1 MMRYIFLFIAFLVIS
16 TGRLAADPTFWRNEW
31 PNTDFSK
38 TNVVWIDIISGGP
51 GKDGI
56 PALISPEFMDLA
68 KAALPDNEPVLTL
81 SLADIARA
89 YPLRYLIWHE
99 LVNDR
104 IADHPVLISFC
115 PLCNSAVVFDRR
127 VNGQELQF
135 GVTGKLRHS
144 DMIMY
149 DVETQSWWQQA
160 IGRGIVGHMT
170 GAELTTI
177 PSVIESVAMFRTQH
191 PTGQI
196 MAAPSYNRAYGR
208 NPYVGYDTSVR
219 PFLYPGD
226 LPPNDIAP
234 LARVV
239 RVGNRAWPIERL
251 SDVSEINE
259 ANVNICKRGIYASA
273 LGAGVIASADRV
285 PSITVTDNDGNPI
298 VHDVMFAFAFHA
310 FYPDGQWMLG
320 RQDK

>member
-1 MMRYIFLFIAFLVIS
+1 MRYIIYFIIYYVML
-16 TGRLAADPTFWRNEW
+16 TGHVAADPAFWRHEW

-38 TNVVWIDIISGGP
+38 ADVPWIDIQSGGP

-56 PALISPEFMDLA
+56 PALSAPKFRDAASAVLPEH
-68 KAALPDNEPVLTL
+68 EPVLSL
-81 SLADIARA
+81 SVDGGARA

-99 LVNDR
+99 LVNDQ
-104 IADHPVLISFC
+104 IAGRPVLISFC
-115 PLCNSAVVFDRR
+115 PLCNSAVVFDRQIY
-127 VNGQELQF
+127 GQELHF

-160 IGRGIVGHMT
+160 IGRGVVGQMT
-170 GAELTTI
+170 GVELKTI
-177 PSVIESVAMFRTQH
+177 PSVVESVTMFRDKH

-196 MAAPSYNRAYGR
+196 MAAPSYARAYGR

-219 PFLYPGD
+219 PFLYNGE
-226 LPPNDIAP
+226 LPPHGIAP
-234 LARVV
+234 LARVI
-239 RVGNRAWPIERL
+239 RVGNRAWPMERL
-251 SDVSEINE
+251 AAEPEIFEVDVRIRK
-259 ANVNICKRGIYASA
+259 VGVYASA
-273 LGAGVIASADRV
+273 LGAGVIASAARIPSVEVTRV
-285 PSITVTDNDGNPI
+285 DGTPI

-310 FYPDGQWMLG
+310 FHPNGQWMLG